1 MNAKDFIGK
10 FKSLYLWLNLL
21 AMLIV
26 AVLLCVGVWYGL
38 DVYTHHGQAI
48 KVPDLSGMS
57 FDKAATLLDSDG
69 LDIVVSDTGY
79 NKRLPAGCILAQQPD
94 AGNYVKEGRTI
105 YVTINSLQSPQVA
118 LPDLIDNSSYREAEA
133 RLKAIGFRLLE
144 PRRIEGEKDWVY
156 GIQCGG
162 RHLQTGDMV
171 SIESALVLIIGNG
184 MYDEDEDLPE
194 GDGFDDFGSADGD
207 DTDIYQEVP
216 DNGPVE

>member
-1 MNAKDFIGK
+1 MGK
-10 FKSLYLWLNLL
+10 FKSPFLWLHLL
-21 AMLIV
+21 AMAVVVALI
-26 AVLLCVGVWYGL
+26 CMGVWFGL

-48 KVPDLSGMS
+48 KVPELSGMS
-57 FDKAATLLDSDG
+57 FSQAADLLESDG

-105 YVTINSLQSPQVA
+105 YVTINSLQSPQLP

-133 RLKAIGFRLLE
+133 RLKAMGFRLLE

-162 RHLQTGDMV
+162 RNLQSGDMV
-171 SIESALVLIIGNG
+171 SIESALVLVIGNG

-194 GDGFDDFGSADGD
+194 LDDFDSFGSSDNDAVD
-207 DTDIYQEVP
+207 DFQEVP
-216 DNGPVE
+216 DNEPAN